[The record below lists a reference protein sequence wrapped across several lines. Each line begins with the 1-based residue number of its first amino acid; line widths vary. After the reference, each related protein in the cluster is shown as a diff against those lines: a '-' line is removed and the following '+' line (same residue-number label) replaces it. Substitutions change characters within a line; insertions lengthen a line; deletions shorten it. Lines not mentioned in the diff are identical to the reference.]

1 MKKQQE
7 SLKNMVYQAILNG
20 IFTDEYKPNQIINEQ
35 ELVQKFGCSKTPIRE
50 ALVTLCNE
58 GILRSFPRFG
68 YQVVSVSREE
78 AQNILDFRLV
88 LEGGYLRQ
96 SIGHITEEN
105 LAELAEIDERCKQ
118 STDSVWDHWEAN
130 TAFHLKL
137 ISFSGNAYAYQE
149 LERTMNVLKTCLC
162 SVLLADMVQR
172 ESGIGYC
179 TSYRYHAEYS
189 GKRSGENAELS
200 ERGSGGFLRVRK
212 RNYIE
217 KQSSAMI

>member
-118 STDSVWDHWEAN
+118 SSDSVGITGRQIQHSSEAD
-130 TAFHLKL
+130 FLLRH
-137 ISFSGNAYAYQE
+137 AYAYQE
-149 LERTMNVLKTCLC
+149 LERTMNVLKRAYAQFYWQTWSNVNPALDIAHHNDIMQ
-162 SVLLADMVQR
+162 SIREKDLEKTQNYLKEDLADFC
-172 ESGIGYC
+172 G
-179 TSYRYHAEYS
+179 
-189 GKRSGENAELS
+189 
-200 ERGSGGFLRVRK
+200 
-212 RNYIE
+212 
-217 KQSSAMI
+217 